1 MEIEYHAD
9 VPDLLRQLK
18 QIGASNAA
26 SDRPRGLASRR
37 VMQEM
42 MKVYEENYRCNNG
55 LPASY
60 EVIVM
65 IAEKPRL

>member
-1 MEIEYHAD
+1 MEVEYHSD

-26 SDRPRGLASRR
+26 ADRPRGLASRR
-37 VMQEM
+37 LMQEM
-42 MKVYEENYRCNNG
+42 IDAYETNYRCDDG
-55 LPASY
+55 VPASY
-60 EVIVM
+60 EVIVV